1 VVKKDGTWRMVQDY
15 RHINQWT
22 IKNEYSL
29 PLIADILDGVEKR
42 KVFTKLDL
50 RWGYNNVR
58 IKEGN
63 EWKTAFT
70 IHIGA
75 YEPTVMYFGLTNSPA
90 TFQAMM
96 NNLFRDL
103 INQGDTVT
111 FIDNIL
117 VATDTEEGHDKLVE
131 EVLRRLEEN
140 DLFVK
145 PEKCKWKVREVEFLG
160 VVISPKGV
168 EMQKKKVER
177 VLNWP
182 VPRNIKE
189 VQKFLGLTNY
199 YRRFIKDFAR
209 IAVPLHILVRKEKKW
224 KWKKKQEEAF
234 EKLKAGFTTEPV
246 LAIPDIDR
254 EMRVEADASDYVTGG
269 VLSTKCEDGK
279 WRLVALISKSLNTTE
294 RNYEIHNKEMLAVI
308 RYLEA

>member
-1 VVKKDGTWRMVQDY
+1 VKKDGTWRMVQDY